1 MKLSELININN
12 FMASHDK
19 NGKMGKSKVVLVMM
33 LVKFGKKIEEF
44 TETQKAAYEKLK
56 KDYEGFDENVQKMQD
71 YQAAINAKKEEL
83 PWTEE
88 EYKAFTEGDY
98 KSVMEQLDEAIK
110 PELAKEVE
118 LDYKR
123 FDADGFSEWME
134 SNNIDTKTGA
144 YLSQYLL
151 DDKTL

>member
-1 MKLSELININN
+1 MIYIIRHGQTDMNN
-12 FMASHDK
+12 R
-19 NGKMGKSKVVLVMM
+19 KVLQGRSDHP
-33 LVKFGKKIEEF
+33 LNNAGIAQA
-44 TETQKAAYEKLK
+44 QKAAYEKLK

-71 YQAAINAKKEEL
+71 YQAAINANKEEL

-98 KSVMEQLDEAIK
+98 KKVMEQLDEAIK
-110 PELAKEVE
+110 PELEKEVE

-123 FDADGFSEWME
+123 FDAEGFSEWME

-144 YLSQYLL
+144 YLSQFLL
-151 DDKTL
+151 DDKTV